1 MKNITRRDLGKLLVL
16 GSASLAAACTT
27 TASPSTPARKVVVVG
42 GGFGGATT
50 AKYLRMLDPQID
62 VTLIEPNPIY
72 YTCPFSN
79 LVLGGVKGMSD
90 IAHEY
95 RNLQSK
101 YGVRFVKA
109 RARKVEANAVVLEDG
124 SKVPFDRAVVS
135 PGIDLR
141 YDKMEGHS
149 PSVDT
154 RMPHSW
160 KAGPQTVLLRRQLEA
175 MPDGGTVIIC
185 PPDNPYRC
193 PPGPYERASMIA
205 HYLKQN
211 KPRSKILILDQKE
224 KFSKQP
230 LFTDGWNLHYGEMI
244 EWRQGSAGGM
254 VSEID
259 AQGMRLNTEFGW
271 EEGDVVNFIPAQQAG
286 AVARN
291 SGLTDESGWCPV
303 QAATFES
310 TLMPNV
316 HVIGDACKAGAM
328 PKSGFSANSQGKVVA
343 AAILSHF
350 RGEEPVEPSFAN
362 TCYSLVT
369 PDYSISVAA
378 VYRLSDGAIK
388 GVEGAGGVSP
398 KEAGADVRSQEAV
411 YAQGWYDSI
420 VYDMFA

>member
-16 GSASLAAACTT
+16 GSAGLAAACTT